1 MLPALALLVASCA
14 GTVSPEATG
23 VTSADLERLG
33 LGPVEDPVWKREVAG
48 LELLGL
54 SAAADPR
61 ELELL
66 EAAFE
71 ELPPGLVE
79 AAEVRNLVRDSE
91 VSGTPLE
98 PTQLAFTRGPDIYVI
113 ERTFSESGSTRMG
126 MAKVLAHELAHA
138 AEFASFDEA
147 YIEAVLSVEVAA
159 VDPTAASLAVADFAD
174 AIGWSNTSSN
184 PFQPTWQA
192 PPAVLAGT
200 TEYGRTSPSEDLADT
215 VAAVV
220 IGQAN
225 AISADRVAWVEEL
238 IGAKAV
244 NLAEGKPWVPAGSTA
259 ITSANPIYDENV
271 VASFGKPHA
280 EPWYF
285 QLPAD
290 EPPADEL
297 ATQITAE
304 LRLRDLAGELERVD
318 DERLPRYAGRFL
330 RDAGLEYW
338 VELWDFRDA
347 TLDSGVPAPVLTY
360 VVLW

>member
-1 MLPALALLVASCA
+1 LAASCV
-14 GTVSPEATG
+14 GTASSPEAEGITPA
-23 VTSADLERLG
+23 VLERLG

-54 SAAADPR
+54 SAAADSR

-79 AAEVRNLVRDSE
+79 EAAVRNLVRDSG
-91 VSGTPLE
+91 VAGTPLE

-138 AEFASFDEA
+138 AQFATIDKA
-147 YIEAVLSVEVAA
+147 YVDAVLSGDVTV
-159 VDPTAASLAVADFAD
+159 VDPTAASVSVRDFAD
-174 AIGWSNTSSN
+174 ATGWMNASSDLL
-184 PFQPTWQA
+184 QPAWQA
-192 PPAVLAGT
+192 SPGVLAGT
-200 TEYGRTSPSEDLADT
+200 TEYGRTSPSEDLADS
-215 VAAVV
+215 VAAVA

-225 AISADRVAWVEEL
+225 TISPDRVAWVEKL
-238 IGAKAV
+238 IGSSAV
-244 NLAEGKPWVPAGSTA
+244 NLAKGKPWVPAGSTV
-259 ITSANPIYDENV
+259 ITSANPIYDEAV
-271 VASFGKPHA
+271 VASFGKQHA
-280 EPWYF
+280 DPWYF

-290 EPPADEL
+290 EPPAAEL
-297 ATQITAE
+297 ATEITAE
-304 LRLRDLAGELERVD
+304 LRLRDLSGELERVD

-330 RDAGLEYW
+330 RDSGLEYW
-338 VELWDFRDA
+338 VELWDFREA
-347 TLDSGVPAPVLTY
+347 TLDSGVPLPVLTY